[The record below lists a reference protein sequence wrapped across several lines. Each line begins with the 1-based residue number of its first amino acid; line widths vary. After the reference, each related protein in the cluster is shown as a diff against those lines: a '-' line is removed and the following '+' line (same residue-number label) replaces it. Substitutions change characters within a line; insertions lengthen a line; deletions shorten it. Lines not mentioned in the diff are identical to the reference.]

1 MTTQAK
7 PKYVYGVTPR
17 TASALRGTGIRRR
30 RLHAIEDGQLAAI
43 VSDAPEGDIQ
53 AGREELLTHARVLG
67 RARAQGVVLP
77 MRFGVVMPDE
87 DAVRRELLEEYRDE
101 LLLQLR
107 EVDGKGEL
115 RLRAVYDE
123 DALMKEIVE
132 AHSDIAA
139 LSAALRGRPA
149 DALYYER
156 IELGQKVARAV
167 EQAAIVD
174 LSAIVDALEPLAVA
188 VQVGEPDHEHV
199 AANVSFLV
207 EDAQIPAFDQAV
219 DALGRQNA
227 GRLTFKY
234 TGPLPPYS
242 FVELPAHG

>member
-7 PKYVYGVTPR
+7 PKYVYGVTSR

>member
-1 MTTQAK
+1 MTAQAK
-7 PKYVYGVTPR
+7 PKYVYGVTPK
-17 TASALRGTGIRRR
+17 TASAPHGTGIRRR

-43 VSDAPEGDIQ
+43 VSDAPEGDVQ
-53 AGREELLTHARVLG
+53 AGREELLTHARVLD

-87 DAVRRELLEEYRDE
+87 DAVRRELLEGYRDE

-115 RLRAVYDE
+115 RLRAIYDE
-123 DALMKEIVE
+123 DALMKEIVK

-139 LSAALRGRPA
+139 LSAALRGRPP
-149 DALYYER
+149 DAMYYER
-156 IELGQKVARAV
+156 IELGQKVAQAV

-174 LSAIVDALEPLAVA
+174 LAAIVDVLEPLAVA

-207 EDAQIPAFDQAV
+207 EEAQIPAFDQAV

-227 GRLTFKY
+227 GRMTFKC

>member
-174 LSAIVDALEPLAVA
+174 QSAIVDALEPLAVA

-242 FVELPAHG
+242 FVELPAHA

>member
-1 MTTQAK
+1 M
-7 PKYVYGVTPR
+7 
-17 TASALRGTGIRRR
+17 
-30 RLHAIEDGQLAAI
+30 
-43 VSDAPEGDIQ
+43 
-53 AGREELLTHARVLG
+53 
-67 RARAQGVVLP
+67 
-77 MRFGVVMPDE
+77 
-87 DAVRRELLEEYRDE
+87 
-101 LLLQLR
+101 
-107 EVDGKGEL
+107 
-115 RLRAVYDE
+115 
-123 DALMKEIVE
+123 
-132 AHSDIAA
+132 
-139 LSAALRGRPA
+139 
-149 DALYYER
+149 YYER

>member
-115 RLRAVYDE
+115 RLRAVYE
-123 DALMKEIVE
+123 EEALMKEIVE
-132 AHSDIAA
+132 AHSDIAG
-139 LSAALRGRPA
+139 LSSALRGRPV
-149 DALYYER
+149 DAMYYER
-156 IELGQKVARAV
+156 IELGQKVAHRRSIRHRRRPRAARRRRSGGGARSRACCG
-167 EQAAIVD
+167 QR
-174 LSAIVDALEPLAVA
+174 LFS
-188 VQVGEPDHEHV
+188 
-199 AANVSFLV
+199 
-207 EDAQIPAFDQAV
+207 
-219 DALGRQNA
+219 GR
-227 GRLTFKY
+227 GRAD
-234 TGPLPPYS
+234 TG
-242 FVELPAHG
+242 V